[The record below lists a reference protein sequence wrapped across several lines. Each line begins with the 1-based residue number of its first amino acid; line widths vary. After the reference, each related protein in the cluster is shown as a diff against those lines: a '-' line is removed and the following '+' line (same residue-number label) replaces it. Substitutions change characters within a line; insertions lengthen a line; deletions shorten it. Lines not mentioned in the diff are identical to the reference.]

1 MRLFNRTE
9 PIIRRKQQA
18 LDYQDLEGLLRIN
31 LKISN
36 QTLLSL
42 FYTRIDQ
49 VFVLWGVIS
58 AVIFLTAQFTPMSW
72 VTQAIFWSI
81 LTGLGIITMMVLA
94 HFWVRVER
102 LEWILYGWGFLMG
115 LGVILTDCGIFLGLS
130 QILLHLSHLWLGL
143 SAVGY
148 LCTGIGMKSRAFLIS
163 SLIHILGIGILPYV
177 MGWQFLTTGLVLFI
191 NLIFLAETQWDMG
204 CLTEEYALLT
214 VEQQHF
220 NQEQHRIR
228 QLS

>member
-1 MRLFNRTE
+1 MRSE
-9 PIIRRKQQA
+9 SIIRRKQNA
-18 LDYQDLEGLLRIN
+18 LDYQDIQGLLRIK

-36 QTLLSL
+36 KIIWSS

-49 VFVLWGVIS
+49 VFVIWGAIS
-58 AVIFLTAQFTPMSW
+58 AVIFFTAQFTPISW

-81 LTGLGIITMMVLA
+81 LTSLGIITMMVLT

-102 LEWILYGWGFLMG
+102 LEWVLYCWGFLML
-115 LGVILTDCGIFLGLS
+115 LGVVLTDCGIFLGWG

-163 SLIHILGIGILPYV
+163 SVIHLLGIVILPYV
-177 MGWQFLTTGLVLFI
+177 MGWEFLTTGLLLVI

-214 VEQQHF
+214 VEQKQF
-220 NQEQHRIR
+220 NQEQDRLR
-228 QLS
+228 QMN